1 LRGGTNW
8 GGASTCSR
16 RGFDVPALRAELD
29 RLTETQSRPE
39 FWAARETAGEVVR
52 RVGELRRW
60 LDPLVG
66 AAGRLEELGV
76 MAELARDEADEALAE
91 ETAGGLEELAGR
103 LDRLEFQFL
112 LHGPDDSRGALLE
125 IHPGAGGTES
135 QDWAEML
142 LRMYTRYFERQGM
155 KFEAID
161 LQAGEEAGIKS
172 AALEIDAEFAFGYL
186 KSESGVHR
194 LVRISPY
201 DAQARRHTS
210 FASVFVYPLVEGDIE
225 VEINEADLRIDT
237 FRASGAGGQHVN
249 KTSSAIRIV
258 HLPTNITVQ
267 CQSERSQHR
276 NRDSAMKMLRA
287 RLYMRALDEEKKK
300 RDVIEN
306 EKKDIAWGSQI
317 RSYVL
322 QPYTK
327 IKDHRTDWETSNTT
341 AFLDGEIE
349 ACIDAYLRATSQAT
363 GR

>member
-1 LRGGTNW
+1 
-8 GGASTCSR
+8 
-16 RGFDVPALRAELD
+16 
-29 RLTETQSRPE
+29 
-39 FWAARETAGEVVR
+39 
-52 RVGELRRW
+52 
-60 LDPLVG
+60 
-66 AAGRLEELGV
+66 
-76 MAELARDEADEALAE
+76 
-91 ETAGGLEELAGR
+91 
-103 LDRLEFQFL
+103 
-112 LHGPDDSRGALLE
+112 
-125 IHPGAGGTES
+125 
-135 QDWAEML
+135 
-142 LRMYTRYFERQGM
+142 M